1 MSKFK
6 IAATLK
12 SSTAEKPATKEDF
25 VAGAS
30 MVRSAPHPASPRGGE
45 GPAYW
50 SPNYIAG

>member
-30 MVRSAPHPASPRGGE
+30 MVRSQ
-45 GPAYW
+45 
-50 SPNYIAG
+50 AGDRPPKPIRLNLDLEP